1 MTQNKYTYL
10 AIIQQNYGFGWED
23 NSEYQTS
30 SSGKPL
36 EFTDKINILGQKI
49 SLLKHDYIE
58 YNKTGYPTRIINRKQ
73 LNNNNQ

>member
-1 MTQNKYTYL
+1 MTQNKYIYL
-10 AIIQQNYGFGWED
+10 AVIQQNYGFGWED
-23 NSEYQTS
+23 NSEYQTT

-36 EFTDKINILGQKI
+36 EFTDKTNILGQKI

-73 LNNNNQ
+73 KTN